1 MNLRQVDLNLLH
13 IFDAVLQTRSVG
25 LAAQRLGLS
34 ASAVSHALK
43 RLRHALK
50 DELFLRDEA
59 GMLPTPRA
67 LELAAPI
74 HEGLALLESALTAP
88 YFVPHDSIRTFRIA
102 AGDYVCALILPQ
114 LIKRLAEKAPQVD
127 LKITPVNRLDVGR
140 QLEAGVVDLVVG
152 WFSKLPADLRRKSLL
167 REGGVFLV
175 REGHPL
181 LANEVTQESIF
192 EFPHVVV
199 ALTGAEDPQAG
210 GFIEDRGLVR
220 RVWMER
226 AVLQAWEHGD
236 LSARVAISVPH
247 FSVVPP
253 LLRQS
258 DMIAMLPLRLA
269 RQAVAQGGLVMLDGA
284 LETGSIEIEVA
295 WHLRSD
301 SDQGVTWLLNEVVE
315 ACGEPA
321 LDQSRTVFG

>member
-13 IFDAVLQTRSVG
+13 IFDAVLQTRNVG
-25 LAAQRLGLS
+25 AAAERLGLS

-50 DELFLRDEA
+50 DELFLRDET
-59 GMLPTPRA
+59 GMQPTPRA

-74 HEGLALLESALTAP
+74 HDGLALLARALATAP
-88 YFVPHDSIRTFRIA
+88 FVPRDSIRTFRIA
-102 AGDYVCALILPQ
+102 AGDYACALILPP
-114 LIKRLAEKAPQVD
+114 LVRRLAEKAPQVD

-140 QLEAGVVDLVVG
+140 QLETGSVDFVVG
-152 WFSKLPADLRRKSLL
+152 WFSDLPPELRRKPLM
-167 REGGVFLV
+167 RESGAFVV
-175 REGHPL
+175 RDGHPL
-181 LANEVTQESIF
+181 AAGEVAQEGIF
-192 EFPHVVV
+192 EFPHIVV

-220 RVWMER
+220 RAWMER

-247 FSVVPP
+247 FSAVAP
-253 LLRQS
+253 LLRAS

-269 RQAVAQGGLVMLDGA
+269 RQAVAQGGLVMLDQS
-284 LETGSIEIEVA
+284 LETGSIEIEAA
-295 WHLRSD
+295 WHSRGD
-301 SDQGVTWLLNEVVE
+301 SDQGVTWLLNEVAE
-315 ACGEPA
+315 ACGA
-321 LDQSRTVFG
+321 LAADHSGTVFG